1 MGRALPPA
9 GLLLCGSSA
18 GTQRGRP
25 EGKHPCGDSGVP
37 AGTGLLAPRVP
48 VRCPGCQRCPQ
59 GGCSELP
66 GRQTTSQQGLKRKKH
81 ALKAAKKPSER
92 SRKGESPSMGASRSD
107 WSCGEVRERWMECR
121 SRRLLSSLPQP
132 GGTTGDWLLQVTAV
146 TSWVSGSIVLGE
158 KVEVQGGDGDWRGS
172 VGAAWG
178 GSKAFTRGAER
189 YLEEPKREPKREPLP
204 PPAAPVPSARPRARF
219 LVAAEC
225 HGARVA
231 GGWWPA
237 RPACRLPRCFLTS
250 AGARASPPPAG
261 WPLLLTKTL
270 A

>member
-1 MGRALPPA
+1 MWELSGDTKGTPRGEASLWGQRGSCRNGAPGSPRPSALPWLPEVSSG
-9 GLLLCGSSA
+9 GLQRAPGASNHFSA
-18 GTQRGRP
+18 RF
-25 EGKHPCGDSGVP
+25 K
-37 AGTGLLAPRVP
+37 
-48 VRCPGCQRCPQ
+48 
-59 GGCSELP
+59 
-66 GRQTTSQQGLKRKKH
+66 KKKH

-132 GGTTGDWLLQVTAV
+132 GGTTGDWLLQVTVV